1 MNLSSQNI
9 QLCHVC
15 DERIR
20 ANPFTRTVGDECF
33 LYCSNDC
40 LHKHVKHQQLTAKL
54 QSRFNFDVATGE
66 A

>member
-1 MNLSSQNI
+1 MDLHGENI
-9 QLCHVC
+9 QLCYVC

-40 LHKHVKHQQLTAKL
+40 LHKHFYQQNMEKRL
-54 QSRFNFDVATGE
+54 QGRLNFDVVAG
-66 A
+66 